1 MRVGVLAL
9 QGDFREHLEMLRQ
22 CGVEAVEVR
31 RAELLDAVDAL
42 VIPGGESTA
51 IGKLMDLYGFF
62 PAVRRRAR
70 EGMAIFGTCAGLV
83 LLAREAL
90 GAAELEG
97 KPQPLLG
104 LMDMVVRRNGFG
116 RQRESF
122 EADLA
127 VPDLGAEPVRAVF
140 IRAPY
145 VESTGPGVRVM
156 AAIDGKPVLVR
167 EGRCLA
173 AAFHPELT
181 ADLRLH
187 RYFLERVAGAHGR

>member
-1 MRVGVLAL
+1 MRIGVLAL
-9 QGDFREHLEMLRQ
+9 QGDFREHLQMVRA
-22 CGVEAVEVR
+22 CGAEAVEVR
-31 RAELLDAVDAL
+31 RAELLDGLDGL
-42 VIPGGESTA
+42 IIPGGESTA
-51 IGKLMDLYGFF
+51 IGKLMDTYGFF
-62 PAVRRRAR
+62 PAVTRRAR
-70 EGMAIFGTCAGLV
+70 QGMAIFGTCAGLV

-122 EADLA
+122 EVDLEI
-127 VPDLGAEPVRAVF
+127 PELGEEPVRAVF

-145 VESTGPGVRVM
+145 VERTGPGVQVM
-156 AAIDGKPVLVR
+156 AALDGKPVLVR
-167 EGRCLA
+167 QSRCLA

-187 RYFLERVAGAHGR
+187 RYFIERVVAAHGR